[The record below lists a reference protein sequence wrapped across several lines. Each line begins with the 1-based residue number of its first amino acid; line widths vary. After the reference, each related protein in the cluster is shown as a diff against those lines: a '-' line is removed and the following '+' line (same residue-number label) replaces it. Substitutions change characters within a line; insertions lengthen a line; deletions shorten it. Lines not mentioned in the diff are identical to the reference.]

1 VNRFYLLGC
10 SFASCRFDR
19 LARVA
24 LSAVECERVGDALV
38 AAGVVDPVVL
48 STCNRVVILHAS
60 SSDRAAD
67 VFHALAE
74 VKGAD
79 AVAPSDFFVLGER
92 DAITHVFRLASGLE
106 SMVLGETQI
115 LGQLKDAFFRATERG
130 WLKGHET
137 RLLFD
142 AAFRVAKRVR
152 TDTDIGRG
160 HFSVAMTAIRV
171 LENRLGD
178 LAGLRIL
185 IVGAGKTGELAARY
199 FRERTGARL
208 ALANRTLSKAEQL
221 AEEIG
226 IDEVVLLP
234 HVPERVT
241 EFDVV
246 VGAVEGGQYLFGPSE
261 LAGLRASRELYA
273 VDLSMPPCVD
283 PAVASIPGVTLIDI
297 PSLQGVVSTNSER
310 RLGAIPQAEDMIDEA
325 LDALERK
332 LWEESELKPVL
343 LRMHGKIFG
352 TLSQVFPHLEEE
364 VLRRGAERLAS
375 MHIRKIKD
383 VQRTKDER
391 RAHLEALRAVYSS
404 LDE

>member
-1 VNRFYLLGC
+1 LNRFHLLGC
-10 SFASCRFDR
+10 SFQSCRFDR

-24 LSAVECERVGDALV
+24 LSADECVRVGDALV

-48 STCNRVVILHAS
+48 STCNRVVVLHAS
-60 SSDRAAD
+60 GEPRSSD
-67 VFHALAE
+67 VFAALAA

-79 AVAPSDFFVLGER
+79 AIDPVDFYALEDRAAV
-92 DAITHVFRLASGLE
+92 THLFRMASGLE
-106 SMVLGETQI
+106 SMVVGETQI
-115 LGQLKDAFFRATERG
+115 LGQLKDAFFRAIEKG
-130 WLKGHET
+130 WLAGHGT
-137 RLLFD
+137 RLAFD

-152 TDTDIGRG
+152 TETDIGRG

-234 HVPERVT
+234 HVPARVT

-246 VGAVEGGQYLFGPSE
+246 VGAVEGGQYLFGPAE
-261 LAGLRASRELYA
+261 VRTLAPSRELHV

-283 PAVASIPGVTLIDI
+283 PAVTEVPGVTLIDI
-297 PSLQGVVSTNSER
+297 SSLQGVVSTNTER
-310 RLGAIPQAEDMIDEA
+310 RTGAVPQAEGMIEDA
-325 LDALERK
+325 LETLERK

-343 LRMHGKIFG
+343 LRMHGKIFS
-352 TLSQVFPHLEEE
+352 TLQEVFPNLGEE
-364 VLRRGAERLAS
+364 VLRRGAERLAT

>member
-1 VNRFYLLGC
+1 
-10 SFASCRFDR
+10 
-19 LARVA
+19 VA
-24 LSAVECERVGDALV
+24 LSAVECEHVGDALA
-38 AAGVVDPVVL
+38 AAGLVDPVVL
-48 STCNRVVILHAS
+48 STCNRVLVLHAS
-60 SSDRAAD
+60 GEDRAAD
-67 VFHALAE
+67 VFNVLAGL
-74 VKGAD
+74 KGPD
-79 AVAPSDFFVLGER
+79 AVSPSDFFSLNER
-92 DAITHVFRLASGLE
+92 GAIRHIFRLAAGLE

-152 TDTDIGRG
+152 TETDIGRG

-178 LAGLRIL
+178 LSGLRIL

-221 AEEIG
+221 AQEIG
-226 IDEVVLLP
+226 IEEVVLLP
-234 HVPERVT
+234 HVPARVT

-246 VGAVEGGQYLFGPSE
+246 VGAVEGGQYLFGADE
-261 LAGLRASRELYA
+261 LKSLHESREFFA

-283 PAVASIPGVTLIDI
+283 PAVANVPGVSLIDI

-310 RLGAIPQAEDMIDEA
+310 RLGAIPQSEAMIEEA
-325 LDALERK
+325 LETFERK
-332 LWEESELKPVL
+332 LWEESQLKPVL
-343 LRMHGKIFG
+343 MTMQAKIFDS
-352 TLSQVFPHLEEE
+352 LSQCFPSLAED
-364 VLRRGAERLAS
+364 VLKRGAERLAG

-383 VQRTKDER
+383 VQRTSDER
-391 RAHLEALRAVYSS
+391 RAHLEALRAVYVSN
-404 LDE
+404 DD

>member
-1 VNRFYLLGC
+1 MNRFSLLAC
-10 SFASCRFDR
+10 SFATCRFDR

-24 LSAVECERVGDALV
+24 LSAVECERAGDALV
-38 AAGVVDPVVL
+38 AAGVQDPVVL
-48 STCNRVVILHAS
+48 STCNRVVVLHAS
-60 SSDRAAD
+60 VDDRSAD
-67 VFHALAE
+67 VFQILSD

-79 AVAPSDFFVLGER
+79 AVDPADFVLYRDR
-92 DAITHVFRLASGLE
+92 DAVAYLFRLAGGLE
-106 SMVLGETQI
+106 SMVVGETQI
-115 LGQLKDAFFRATERG
+115 VGQLKDAFFRATERG
-130 WLKGHET
+130 WLTGHET

-142 AAFRVAKRVR
+142 AAFRAAKRVR
-152 TDTDIGRG
+152 TETEIGRG

-185 IVGAGKTGELAARY
+185 VVGAGKTGELAARY

-221 AEEIG
+221 AQEIG
-226 IDEVVLLP
+226 IDELVLLSQLT
-234 HVPERVT
+234 ERVT
-241 EFDVV
+241 DFDVV
-246 VGAVEGGQYLFGPSE
+246 VGAVEGGQFLFGPAE
-261 LAGLRASRELYA
+261 LQALEGRELHV

-283 PAVASIPGVTLIDI
+283 PAVADVPGVVLIDI
-297 PSLQGVVSTNSER
+297 ASLQGVVSSNADR
-310 RLGAIPQAEDMIDEA
+310 RLSSIPPAEALLDEA
-325 LDALERK
+325 LASFERK

-343 LRMHGKIFG
+343 LRMHGKIFT
-352 TLSQVFPHLEEE
+352 TLQQVFPNLGEE
-364 VLRRGAERLAS
+364 VLRRGAERLAN

-383 VQRTKDER
+383 VERTKDER